1 MAFLFGV
8 FCKVVRKYSVRVSF
22 GCDLA
27 PCYWRIGGGRAL
39 RGDGTDHSGWGFQGD
54 KHKLN
59 QGELGYRKEDE
70 GRLWDAS
77 RGSGV
82 S

>member
-27 PCYWRIGGGRAL
+27 PSLLEERRREGFKGR
-39 RGDGTDHSGWGFQGD
+39 RDRPFRVGFP
-54 KHKLN
+54 
-59 QGELGYRKEDE
+59 
-70 GRLWDAS
+70 GR
-77 RGSGV
+77 
-82 S
+82 